1 MFLNNNQLNETNIDE
16 SFTNSSKKISP
27 KLLMFLGISL
37 VIIII
42 LVVFFLYK
50 PSLKTE
56 YYLVLKGDTD
66 IILKQNSIYEEAGF
80 QAYDNHQNDL
90 NNQVVISGG
99 VNPNLAGEYTITYT
113 LNNIIRT
120 RSILVVADDSQI
132 TYLILNGSTTM
143 FLKVGDEY
151 KEPGFSVID
160 NLETDLTT
168 KVTTTGNVDTTKSG
182 TYKIT
187 YQVTNKSGQTIT
199 EERTVIVTDSDI
211 NLNYSPTTPTN
222 KPVVINV
229 TVNDNYFNYLVL
241 PNNKHVSSRAT
252 TYEVTRNGTYK
263 FIIHSKDGSTKEREI
278 TIDNIDHEAPTGSCQ
293 ANRKNGMY
301 LINVNAKDNKKI
313 KEYSYYI
320 NNNLIKTHSLNYLN
334 HTSDITDNIY
344 VVASDNAGN
353 TKKITCNVTK
363 TYDLEIHFINVG
375 REDAILIRSSET
387 TIFIDGGLYHQKD
400 VILPYLQA
408 LGIKKFDAI
417 IGSHLHNNHIQ
428 AQGAIIDNYPVSKV
442 YYGQDL
448 YTCNPTYC
456 NSSGQKYVLDAIKRH
471 NIPQVIMKTG
481 DHITI
486 GDITIDCYSP
496 ITFQTKTQNTYAEN
510 HNSLN
515 FILTYGKNK
524 FMFTGDHM
532 QSSEILKKYNAS
544 LMDVDLFKYPHH
556 GQDSVGKDMVYAMT
570 PEYVIVT
577 NTQINSL
584 KKYKEY
590 SYFQDLNSQIY
601 YSGEHKHILVKSD
614 GKNITI
620 TPNVNPSNY
629 KR

>member
-1 MFLNNNQLNETNIDE
+1 MFLNNNHQNKTNIDE
-16 SFTNSSKKISP
+16 SFNNSSKKISP
-27 KLLMFLGISL
+27 KLLIFLGIL
-37 VIIII
+37 LIIII
-42 LVVFFLYK
+42 IVVVFFLYK
-50 PSLKTE
+50 PSIKTE

-66 IILKQNSIYEEAGF
+66 LIIKQNSIYEEAGF
-80 QAYDNHQNDL
+80 EAYDNHQNNL
-90 NNQVVISGG
+90 NSEVIIDGE
-99 VNPNLAGEYTITYT
+99 VNPNIAGEYTITYT
-113 LNNIIRT
+113 LNNVIRT
-120 RSILVVADDSQI
+120 RSVLVVPDDSQI
-132 TYLILNGSTTM
+132 TYLILSGSSTM
-143 FLKVGDEY
+143 FLKVGETY
-151 KEPGFSVID
+151 QEPGFTVID

-168 KVTTTGNVDTTKSG
+168 KVTTIGNVDTKKSG

-211 NLNYSPTTPTN
+211 NLNYSPTGTTN
-222 KPVVINV
+222 KPVTINV
-229 TVNDNYFNYLVL
+229 SVNDNYFDYLVL
-241 PNNKHVSSRAT
+241 PDSKQVTSRKT
-252 TYEVTRNGTYK
+252 TYEVTKNGTYK
-263 FIIHSKDGSTKEREI
+263 FVIHSKDGSTKEREI
-278 TIDNIDHEAPTGSCQ
+278 TIDNIDRESPTGSCQ
-293 ANRKNGMY
+293 ATRKNGMY
-301 LINVNAKDNKKI
+301 LINVNASDNKKI

-320 NNNLIKTHSLNYLN
+320 NNTLIKTHSLNYLN
-334 HTSDITDNIY
+334 HSTDITNNIY
-344 VVASDNAGN
+344 VIASDNAGN
-353 TKKITCNVTK
+353 TKKIACNVTK

-375 REDAILIRSSET
+375 REDAILIRSSEA

-428 AQGAIIDNYPVSKV
+428 AQGAIIDNYPVDKV

-448 YTCNPTYC
+448 YTCNPKYC
-456 NSSGQKYVLDAIKRH
+456 NYSGQKYVLDAIKRH

-486 GDITIDCYSP
+486 GDIEIDCYSP
-496 ITFQTKTQNTYAEN
+496 ISIQTKTNNEYAEN

-532 QSSEILKKYNAS
+532 QSSNILKKYNAS
-544 LMDVDLFKYPHH
+544 LMDVDLLKYPHH
-556 GQDSVGKDMVYAMT
+556 GQATVGKDMVYAMT

-584 KKYKEY
+584 KNYSEYK
-590 SYFQDLNSQIY
+590 YFQDLNSQIY
-601 YSGEHKHILVKSD
+601 YSGRDKHILVKSD
-614 GKNITI
+614 GQKLTI
-620 TPNVNPSNY
+620 IPNVNPSNY